1 MPPEPPPLP
10 DPLELSFVMHV
21 SDVLRIRGEVARYFD
36 GYAPPE
42 GRHGRAVGVGVV
54 GLLVALVAWAFVS
67 AVGIDLPEQLLLPL
81 AILAGTAYFVR
92 AQYKGRVRRTLAD
105 GTVVSRPLTVD
116 ELDLLG
122 SHRVSIDASGC
133 TVTMPNA
140 TLHYPAFRFDAVR
153 RTGGAVAVAL
163 LPRNVFVIPL
173 TVFGSDEAADR
184 FSARAADIF
193 LRSRDPAAYV
203 RRLMAGDA
211 VPCPACGYDMHG
223 AQNVVCP
230 ECGKEVTIDALLA
243 RDRAMSRPA

>member
-10 DPLELSFVMHV
+10 DRVEVSFVMHV

-36 GYAPPE
+36 GHAPQE
-42 GRHGRAVGVGVV
+42 GRLGRAIGVGVV
-54 GLLVALVAWAFVS
+54 GFLVALVAWAFVS
-67 AVGIDLPEQLLLPL
+67 GVGVGFPEHLLPPL
-81 AILAGTAYFVR
+81 AVLAGTAYLVR
-92 AQYKGRVRRTLAD
+92 AQYKGRVRRTLPD

-122 SHRVSIDASGC
+122 SHRLSIDASGC

-140 TLHYPAFRFDAVR
+140 TLHYPACRFDAVR

-163 LPRNVFVIPL
+163 LPRSVFVIPL

-184 FSARAADIF
+184 FCGCAAGIF

-243 RDRAMSRPA
+243 RDRSLSRPV